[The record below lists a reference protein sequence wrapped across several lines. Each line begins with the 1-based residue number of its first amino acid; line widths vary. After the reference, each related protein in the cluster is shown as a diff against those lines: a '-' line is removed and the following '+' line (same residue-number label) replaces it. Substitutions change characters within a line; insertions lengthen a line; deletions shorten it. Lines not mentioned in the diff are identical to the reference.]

1 MKNSMNYSLAAET
14 RDKTET
20 QNNSEMGERV
30 MLEDERVILTAP
42 PDTFPSFQELLS
54 QQNIDIKSIA
64 VQSNIAVQGKTPQ
77 EISVNNIE
85 IPFPVPTPTSSPLLA
100 TQIFSILS
108 PTATPLVAI
117 ETPTFPEPPPSL
129 PPLPPLPVM
138 PALALTETHVVD
150 ADTPDDLLQITGITP
165 IIQQLLEEVGIVSYR
180 QIIAWSDADTERLGS
195 VSLTI
200 MPRMR
205 RFDWQTQAR
214 DLYEE
219 KYG

>member
-1 MKNSMNYSLAAET
+1 MKDSMHYSLAEQI

-20 QNNSEMGERV
+20 TPNGEMGERV
-30 MLEDERVILTAP
+30 ILAPP
-42 PDTFPSFQELLS
+42 PDTFPSFKELLS
-54 QQNIDIKSIA
+54 QQNIDTTAIS
-64 VQSNIAVQGKTPQ
+64 VQSNTPQ
-77 EISVNNIE
+77 ENREIPETHTE
-85 IPFPVPTPTSSPLLA
+85 IPFPVPAPAPSPLLA

-108 PTATPLVAI
+108 PTATLLV
-117 ETPTFPEPPPSL
+117 ESPTFPEPP

-138 PALALTETHVVD
+138 LIASPIQADNLLD
-150 ADTPDDLLQITGITP
+150 APDDLLQITGITP
-165 IIQQLLEEVGIVSYR
+165 IIQQLLEEAGIVSY
-180 QIIAWSDADTERLGS
+180 QQLSEWSDADTERLGT

-205 RFDWQTQAR
+205 RFDWQGQAR